1 MGTTL
6 TGTTP
11 QDTYDSLIKVTDNGP
26 LSGTA
31 KYLSDGLGNDSA
43 LALSTAFVGSGT
55 TAISNWQLFK
65 GFQTIGGNAFVG
77 YEDQSEIWSNSFY
90 DGAFKYFANGF
101 ATRFACI
108 NGDYDFSTAPE
119 NTSGAGA
126 AATFTNRL
134 KITNGGNVG
143 IGTNTPATRLHVAGA
158 DAWLTLQ
165 RTSGTTNIIDF
176 TDSAAARIGYVG
188 AIASN
193 ITINAAAGNSII
205 FAPNNA
211 EAGRFT
217 ANGLCFNGDTLA
229 ANALDD
235 YEEGTFTPTVAFGG
249 ASVGITY
256 LTQAAK
262 YTKVGNKVSFSIVVT
277 LSNKGSSTGSVSIAG
292 LPFNVSPSTNAD
304 FIPITIGAFIN
315 ITFST
320 VPACVAIVNTNTLIL
335 DEFISG
341 GAQTPITNA
350 DFAND
355 STFRLAGFYFV

>member
-26 LSGTA
+26 IGATA
-31 KYLSDGLGNDSA
+31 KLLSDGLGNDSS
-43 LALSTAFVGSGT
+43 LALSTTFTS
-55 TAISNWQLFK
+55 IR
-65 GFQTIGGNAFVG
+65 GGNQLRLFRTDNAIYG
-77 YEDQSEIWSNSFY
+77 SIQYLT
-90 DGAFKYFANGF
+90 GAGGFKFDDANGDGYTF
-101 ATRFACI
+101 AQGADTRLAI
-108 NGDYDFSTAPE
+108 
-119 NTSGAGA
+119 TSA
-126 AATFTNRL
+126 
-134 KITNGGNVG
+134 GNVG
-143 IGTNTPATRLHVAGA
+143 IGTSSPLAKLDVRGTSYLTSTGTDGTLA
-158 DAWLTLQ
+158 DAIILGNSGFPDTQ
-165 RTSGTTNIIDF
+165 SNRIRTTTSASAELNRISIEAGNGTAGQYINEQLMVTGNGYVRLGSGT
-176 TDSAAARIGYVG
+176 G
-188 AIASN
+188 
-193 ITINAAAGNSII
+193 
-205 FAPNNA
+205 
-211 EAGRFT
+211 
-217 ANGLCFNGDTLA
+217 GLQFNGDTAA

-335 DEFISG
+335 DEYISG
-341 GAQTPITNA
+341 GAQTPITDA

-355 STFRLAGFYFV
+355 STFRVAGFYFV